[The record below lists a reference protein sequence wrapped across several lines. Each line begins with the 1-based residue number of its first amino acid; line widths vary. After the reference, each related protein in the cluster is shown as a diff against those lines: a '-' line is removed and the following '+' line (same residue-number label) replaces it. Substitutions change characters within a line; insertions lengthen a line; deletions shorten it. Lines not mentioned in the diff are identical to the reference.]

1 MTEEQLKAIWQSENE
16 EKETI
21 NFHAL
26 SIKDMN
32 QQIKAFEK
40 KIEKRNNRE
49 VFVAI
54 LGIIFLGYNLFTVS
68 DKLELLGGMCG
79 ISYCLWVIYKLKK
92 VQAKQPRFD
101 MESSI
106 RQQLLD
112 YRAYIKKEQQLL
124 KTIFYWYMLPAFPAM
139 VFFSFGGG
147 REWSLIREQWPHLF
161 LPFGFLLFMSITI
174 YLLNQEAADREFTPL
189 LRDIEN
195 TLQNLE

>member
-40 KIEKRNNRE
+40 KIAIRNNRE
-49 VFVAI
+49 AFVAI
-54 LGIIFLGYNLFTVS
+54 LLIILFGYNLFTVS
-68 DKLELLGGMCG
+68 NNLELLGGMYG
-79 ISYCLWVIYKLKK
+79 IGYCLWVIYKLKK
-92 VQAKQPRFD
+92 VEAKQPGFN
-101 MESSI
+101 MENSI
-106 RQQLLD
+106 KQQLID
-112 YRAYIKKEQQLL
+112 YHAYVKKEQQLL
-124 KTIFYWYMLPAFPAM
+124 KNIFYWYMLPAFPGF
-139 VFFSFGGG
+139 VFFMIGN
-147 REWSLIREQWPHLF
+147 RIKLIEKWPHLF
-161 LPFGFLLFMSITI
+161 LPLSLMLFMSIVI
-174 YLLNQEAADREFTPL
+174 YLLNQEAADKEFTPL